1 MYTVHKSV
9 QSDMYSVFT
18 ELSDMGYEGIEFYG
32 EPVFDLDVLKR
43 SITDSKLVL
52 TGWHVEWRN
61 LQEDTF
67 GETVRY
73 LQAAGCPTA
82 IIPCL
87 GGKWEVAHGPEEE
100 CRDIWLRYIDKMNLI
115 NEKLK
120 REGLRMGYHNHDHE
134 FRISYDGEK
143 VFDILFG
150 GLSEDVIIE
159 FDTGNCIEGGDD
171 PMRILKKY
179 KNREM
184 LLHLKPYSYVNG
196 FDTIIGAQD
205 DANDWKAILD
215 PVNKEYSWLLVES
228 ENEQLPEMKNAQL
241 CIQGMKKYIAGDQSC
256 L

>member
-52 TGWHVEWRN
+52 TGWHVEWR
-61 LQEDTF
+61 
-67 GETVRY
+67 
-73 LQAAGCPTA
+73 
-82 IIPCL
+82 
-87 GGKWEVAHGPEEE
+87 
-100 CRDIWLRYIDKMNLI
+100 
-115 NEKLK
+115 
-120 REGLRMGYHNHDHE
+120 
-134 FRISYDGEK
+134 
-143 VFDILFG
+143 
-150 GLSEDVIIE
+150 
-159 FDTGNCIEGGDD
+159 TGNCIEGGDD